1 MNNLRFYV
9 DGKWVEPLGTRTL
22 DVIDPAS
29 ETAFTQIAMGNA
41 ADVDRA
47 VEAAGRAFRTFG
59 RTSVDERLA
68 LLESVRNVFQ
78 RRSED
83 MAQAISKEIGA
94 PISLARTGQVESA
107 QRILESMIDALRTFP
122 FEERMGDDLIVK
134 EPVGVAGIITPW
146 NWPMQQIVRKIS
158 AALAAGCTTVL
169 KPSEVSPINALIFA
183 EVMDEAGVPP
193 GAFNLVNGD
202 GATVGNAITAHPGVD
217 MVSFTGSTRAG
228 IQVAKSAADT
238 VKRVHQELGGKSA
251 NIIFPDVD
259 LDDVVTRDVRAMMRN
274 TGQSC
279 NAATRMLVPAEL
291 HDEASAIAA
300 NAADAIVIGDPSL
313 EATEMGPL
321 ASLAQFE
328 KVQRLIRAGIE
339 EGATLAAGGEG
350 RPVNRPG
357 YFARPTIFS
366 NVTPEMTIA
375 REEIFGPVL
384 CIMPYRSEED
394 AIRIANDSDYGLAAY
409 LSTSDSE
416 AARRVAARLRAGNIH
431 LNGAPAGFGTPFGGF
446 KQSGNGREK
455 GAYGLADFLEV
466 KAVIGA
472 L

>member
-1 MNNLRFYV
+1 MNSLRFYV
-9 DGKWVEPLGTRTL
+9 DGKWVEPLGTQTL

-29 ETAFTQIAMGNA
+29 ETAFTKIAMGNA

-47 VEAAGRAFRTFG
+47 VEAAVRAFQTFG

-68 LLESVRNVFQ
+68 LLERVRDVFQ

-83 MAQAISKEIGA
+83 MAQAISQEIGA

-122 FEERMGDDLIVK
+122 FEERMGDDLVVK

-169 KPSEVSPINALIFA
+169 KPSEISPINALIFA
-183 EVMDEAGVPP
+183 EVMDEAGVPA

-202 GATVGNAITAHPGVD
+202 GATVGNALTAHPGVD

-259 LDDVVTRDVRAMMRN
+259 LDNVVARDVRAMMRN

-279 NAATRMLVPAEL
+279 NAATRMLVPVEL
-291 HDEASAIAA
+291 HDRASAIAA
-300 NAADAIVIGDPSL
+300 EAANAIVVGDPSL
-313 EATEMGPL
+313 DATEMGPL

-357 YFARPTIFS
+357 YFVRPTIFS
-366 NVTPEMTIA
+366 NVTPEMTVA

-409 LSTSDSE
+409 LSTSDPNT
-416 AARRVAARLRAGNIH
+416 ARRVAARLRAGNIH